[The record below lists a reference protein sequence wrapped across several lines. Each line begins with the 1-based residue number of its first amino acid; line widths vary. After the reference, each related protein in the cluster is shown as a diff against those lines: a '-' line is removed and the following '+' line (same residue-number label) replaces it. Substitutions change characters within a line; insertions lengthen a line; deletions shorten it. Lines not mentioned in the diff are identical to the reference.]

1 VTAIRR
7 VRCQKSRQGNRS
19 RHYAVTTKGDG
30 CRLDVVVYDRDQQA
44 AGAIYRLYRRVRA
57 LGQVSRS
64 APLSVD
70 RAVVR
75 RALLSYAAED
85 AGVPT
90 PRLRALTRAGPEA
103 SVLAYEHRE
112 GRPLAQQRGRAR
124 GSRPGSRVR

>member
-1 VTAIRR
+1 
-7 VRCQKSRQGNRS
+7 
-19 RHYAVTTKGDG
+19 
-30 CRLDVVVYDRDQQA
+30 VVGYDRDQQP

-70 RAVVR
+70 RAVGR
-75 RALLSYAAED
+75 RALLSHTAED
-85 AGVPT
+85 AGAPT

-112 GRPLAQQRGRAR
+112 GRPLAQQRGRRSWQPRPLAWL
-124 GSRPGSRVR
+124 GSDASPSVQEVMSGD